1 MLFDIFSNPN
11 VLVAYLLAIP
21 GVLLAL
27 SVHEC
32 AHGWVSYKLGDPTAR
47 NLGRLTL
54 NPLKHIDILGLIC
67 MVLFRFGWA
76 KPVPVNARY
85 YKKPRRDMALVAAA
99 GPVSNLVM
107 CIIGMLLLYLS
118 YLIYSLTAADPV
130 AFSNLWAAASYNW
143 PELMGTEVLSAKL
156 MYLLFVFLWQ
166 FSILNVSLA
175 VFNLL
180 PIPPLDGSRIA
191 YIFLPSKWY
200 FGIMRYE
207 RYIIIALFI
216 LLWFGAFSNVLSTI
230 SGWLLNGINWL
241 IRLLPFFRFP

>member
-11 VLVAYLLAIP
+11 ALIACLLAIP

-67 MVLFRFGWA
+67 MVLLRFGWA

-99 GPVSNLVM
+99 GPVSNLIM

-118 YLIYSLTAADPV
+118 
-130 AFSNLWAAASYNW
+130 
-143 PELMGTEVLSAKL
+143 
-156 MYLLFVFLWQ
+156 
-166 FSILNVSLA
+166 
-175 VFNLL
+175 
-180 PIPPLDGSRIA
+180 
-191 YIFLPSKWY
+191 
-200 FGIMRYE
+200 
-207 RYIIIALFI
+207 
-216 LLWFGAFSNVLSTI
+216 
-230 SGWLLNGINWL
+230 
-241 IRLLPFFRFP
+241 

>member
-1 MLFDIFSNPN
+1 MLSQILNNPN
-11 VLVAYLLAIP
+11 QLVSLLLAIP
-21 GVLLAL
+21 GVLFAL

-32 AHGWVSYKLGDPTAR
+32 AHGYVSYLLGDPTAR

-54 NPLKHIDILGLIC
+54 NPVRHIDPIGLLC

-99 GPVSNLVM
+99 GPVSNLIMGFV
-107 CIIGMLLLYLS
+107 GLLLLYIS
-118 YLIYSLTAADPV
+118 YLIYQSVAAEPV
-130 AFSNLWAAASYNW
+130 FFYELWNGAIYSIP
-143 PELMGTEVLSAKL
+143 PESAMVSVKL
-156 MYLLFVFLWQ
+156 MYVLFVMFLQ

-180 PIPPLDGSRIA
+180 PIPPLDGSRMA
-191 YIFLPSKWY
+191 YIFLPQRLY

-207 RYIIIALFI
+207 RYIMLGMLV
-216 LLWFGAFSNVLSTI
+216 LLWLGAFSGILATV
-230 SGWLLNGINWL
+230 SGFLLNGMNSL
-241 IRLLPFFRFP
+241 IRLIPFFRF